1 MDIPYP
7 QYNWIDRLSEP
18 VRKALRGC
26 MIVKRYVDGESIYQ
40 RGARGDQLYQIVSGN
55 VRLYILNQEGKELLY
70 TIYQPGICFGEMS
83 LIDDLPRAHVAQA
96 FGQTELAVLT
106 RIQFERLWMLYPE
119 IPREL
124 CRLFCK
130 RERSMFGVFENLS
143 LLPLSERIA
152 IRLCEF
158 ANTLGHEKSD
168 GIHFVLRITQE
179 DISFM
184 VAASR
189 QSVNKIF
196 SSWQKEGIVEVDYG
210 AVIIKDLPALKKLI
224 TDTGG

>member
-7 QYNWIDRLSEP
+7 QYNWIDPLPEP
-18 VRKALRGC
+18 VRNAIREC
-26 MIVKRYVDGESIYQ
+26 MIVRRYVDGESIYH
-40 RGARGDQLYQIVSGN
+40 RGARGDQLYQIVRGN
-55 VRLYILNQEGKELLY
+55 VRLYILNQVGKELLY

-83 LIDDLPRAHVAQA
+83 LIDNLPRAHVAQA
-96 FGQTELAVLT
+96 FGETELAVLT
-106 RIQFERLWMLYPE
+106 RMEFERLWMLYPD

-143 LLPLSERIA
+143 LLQLPERIA
-152 IRLCEF
+152 IRLCEL
-158 ANTLGHEKSD
+158 ATTLGHEKSD

-196 SSWQKEGIVEVDYG
+196 SNWQKKGIVEVDYG
-210 AVIIKDLPALKKLI
+210 TVIIKDLAALKKLAA
-224 TDTGG
+224 DTHG